1 MSPRPEREDTAARV
15 TGGKL
20 TWKRVAGYLALLL
33 AGLVGGKAAPDVLDA
48 NDRTAA
54 HAPDHATATDL
65 ERVRG
70 DVIELKRRA
79 DEAERDAKAMRD
91 KLEQIRADVSWIRG
105 LLENGDRRRTR
116 PDGY

>member
-1 MSPRPEREDTAARV
+1 MSPRPEREDTVSRV
-15 TGGKL
+15 TNGRL
-20 TWKRVAGYLALLL
+20 TWKRVTGYLALLL
-33 AGLVGGKAAPDVLDA
+33 VGVVGGKAAPDVIEA
-48 NDRTAA
+48 GDRPAA

-79 DEAERDAKAMRD
+79 DEAERDAKAMRN